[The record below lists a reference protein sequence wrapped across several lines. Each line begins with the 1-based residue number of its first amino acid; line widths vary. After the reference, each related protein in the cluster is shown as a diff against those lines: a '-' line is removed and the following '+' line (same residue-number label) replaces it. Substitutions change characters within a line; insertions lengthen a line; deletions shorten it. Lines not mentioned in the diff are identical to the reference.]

1 MNTKVQGKA
10 VLVAM
15 TGGVESTVAAYL
27 LKKQGYRPIG
37 IALQLFEPNI
47 DAGPFND
54 MIVGDMN
61 KIKSIC
67 TYLDIPFYA
76 INAVDIF
83 KDKVVD
89 PVVGR
94 VLSGQTFEPIVFYMK
109 VVIEVMMEKAQ
120 KFNTN
125 LVATGHYAKVLK
137 NQKTGNFEL
146 MVSNEIDNDQSYVL
160 ARLDENQ
167 LSNLMLPLSE
177 IRKVEVQKI
186 GELLKVEYL
195 TRSKANRAHIM
206 HDPRMK
212 VFVEQY
218 APKDLRRTGNVY
230 HYSNDSSLFEHSGI
244 HKYYIGQNQL
254 QSGSDLKIDPEL
266 QVVSIV
272 PFKGNIFVEY
282 PDELK
287 YKHALILNFQ
297 TNNSFDFSKPR
308 EAYIKLGPKEEKISC
323 RMYFKNS
330 QIVFV
335 EFNEERKGLLIPGQ
349 LAVFYSRSG
358 DKGKVLGSGIL
369 EVGGMFDKLDYN
381 TLPKH
386 RKGDEDE
393 VTYVPIIDKFSF

>member
-1 MNTKVQGKA
+1 MNSKTQGKA

-27 LKKQGYRPIG
+27 LKKQGFRPIG

-67 TYLDIPFYA
+67 SYLDIPFYA
-76 INAVDIF
+76 INAIDIF

-94 VLSGQTFEPIVFYMK
+94 VLSGQTYEPIVFYMN

-137 NQKTGNFEL
+137 NQKSGYYEL
-146 MVSNEIDNDQSYVL
+146 MVANEIDNDQSYVL
-160 ARLDENQ
+160 AGLSEKQ
-167 LSNLMLPLSE
+167 LSNLILPLSE
-177 IRKVEVQKI
+177 IRKVEVHKI

-212 VFVEQY
+212 IFVEQY

-230 HYSNDSSLFEHSGI
+230 HYSNDSSLFEHTGI
-244 HKYYIGQNQL
+244 HKYYIGQNRL
-254 QSGSDLKIDPEL
+254 ESGTELKIDPDL
-266 QVVSIV
+266 QIVSIV

-287 YKHALILNFQ
+287 FKHALVLNFQ
-297 TNNSFDFSKPR
+297 TTETFDYSKPR
-308 EAYIKLGPKEEKISC
+308 EAFIKIGPKDEKVGC
-323 RMYFKNS
+323 RLYFKNNN
-330 QIVFV
+330 IVFV
-335 EFNEERKGLLIPGQ
+335 EYNEIRKGLLIPGQ

-358 DKGKVLGSGIL
+358 DKGKVLGSGII
-369 EVGGMFDKLDYN
+369 EVGGMFDKFEYH
-381 TLPKH
+381 TLPAHK
-386 RKGDEDE
+386 KGDEDE
-393 VTYVPIIDKFSF
+393 DDYVPIIDKFSF